1 MAEDAD
7 RTAFIQ
13 AAIRELQLQRE
24 RGGLSTPLH
33 RSDRDAFDAL
43 GFDMPVVRPEDAW
56 ELSRTLAAAAAAAV
70 SGGRSAASLP
80 PWFKV
85 TKRFVSGVVYCA
97 ERHVGQL
104 PVSAAA
110 ATAVTAAT
118 EAAPATPAQSMAR
131 LYATVFI
138 KLLRMQLAA
147 HAAAAGDA
155 ALAETVTWMVQAP
168 VSFDH
173 MSALPESEWHALHL
187 DSDLDAIVQHL
198 LCAPVALSAFWSKF
212 LRVIRDRA
220 IARPAVAVAGVAS
233 ILRFHNSLAELGASA
248 LGGSC
253 AAGSPAAASALS
265 SSELAVVSRFVN
277 AVVVSAA
284 CDVCEQ
290 QAAASQS
297 AFRAAAISAFE
308 RVLVCSCHCRRCNC
322 SSCGCRRCR
331 RRRRRRVCVAVWL
344 SWLVSVDMARLR
356 NRRTRCIF

>member
-110 ATAVTAAT
+110 ATACEKPGLLLVGCPYSTHIIAANSGECNLLGLLRHGAQQHQRPT
-118 EAAPATPAQSMAR
+118 EALLEHVAAVLAVGAQDCRDFQPQLAHGAVRRRCLPHCDHHVEHTHVESPESD
-131 LYATVFI
+131 VFI
-138 KLLRMQLAA
+138 E
-147 HAAAAGDA
+147 H
-155 ALAETVTWMVQAP
+155 EVP
-168 VSFDH
+168 
-173 MSALPESEWHALHL
+173 
-187 DSDLDAIVQHL
+187 
-198 LCAPVALSAFWSKF
+198 
-212 LRVIRDRA
+212 
-220 IARPAVAVAGVAS
+220 
-233 ILRFHNSLAELGASA
+233 
-248 LGGSC
+248 
-253 AAGSPAAASALS
+253 
-265 SSELAVVSRFVN
+265 
-277 AVVVSAA
+277 
-284 CDVCEQ
+284 
-290 QAAASQS
+290 
-297 AFRAAAISAFE
+297 
-308 RVLVCSCHCRRCNC
+308 
-322 SSCGCRRCR
+322 
-331 RRRRRRVCVAVWL
+331 
-344 SWLVSVDMARLR
+344 
-356 NRRTRCIF
+356 